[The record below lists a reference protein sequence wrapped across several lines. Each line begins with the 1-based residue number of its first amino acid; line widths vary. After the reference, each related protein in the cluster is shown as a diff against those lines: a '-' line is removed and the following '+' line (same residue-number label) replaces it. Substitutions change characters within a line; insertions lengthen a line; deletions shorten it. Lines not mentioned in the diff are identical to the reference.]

1 VTPKLVSRNVPSKYP
16 PASKRI
22 IDIPASDVATTF
34 AVIAG
39 SKKS

>member
-1 VTPKLVSRNVPSKYP
+1 VPSKYP
-16 PASKRI
+16 PASKII
-22 IDIPASDVATTF
+22 IDNPASEVATTF